1 MDKNIAKFIE
11 FILDNYDKKIIDNSV
26 IIYTPNSDIQM
37 MMARKG
43 DFTQTALK
51 KAKAIVIEIPDIAG
65 MSKAKASALIGL
77 AVGRRLERFERG
89 RKANATRT
97 PNSRK
102 EIAQNAIQARW
113 NAK

>member
-1 MDKNIAKFIE
+1 MDENIAKFIE
-11 FILDNYDKKIIDNSV
+11 FILDKFDKKV
-26 IIYTPNSDIQM
+26 IEDSALIYNHDGDAQM
-37 MMARKG
+37 MLARKG
-43 DFTQTALK
+43 QFTQTALK
-51 KAKAIVIEIPDIAG
+51 KAKAIVIEIPDVAG

-113 NAK
+113 SAK